1 MAGMAGLE
9 PADAGVKVPCLTTW
23 LHPSI
28 GRLEWGKDKGLED
41 CFQSLVLFGVG
52 KGTRTL
58 DTRNHNPVL

>member
-28 GRLEWGKDKGLED
+28 GRFEWEDKGLEYNPIP
-41 CFQSLVLFGVG
+41 CPFGVG